1 MFLRVPRARQVL
13 CCWKAPRGSQKSIPG
28 LTRNTQGSCFSGTL
42 QKSVVVWQP
51 RSIPGKHIEDFFNA
65 VIDSLVPSTPRSPQ
79 APIFQTDGEV
89 MIHSHNQT
97 LWEPG
102 LVSTCPRGNC
112 SPGQVQ
118 GRCRHTRPRNGVL
131 WFPLSGLPISPERH
145 RGVVPV
151 AIYETR
157 QTEACSIDPGQLR
170 TIQQVSGPAAVHLP
184 IWAPA

>member
-1 MFLRVPRARQVL
+1 MEAGCQQ
-13 CCWKAPRGSQKSIPG
+13 RGIEKRLG
-28 LTRNTQGSCFSGTL
+28 AL
-42 QKSVVVWQP
+42 
-51 RSIPGKHIEDFFNA
+51 IPGKHIEDFFNA

-131 WFPLSGLPISPERH
+131 
-145 RGVVPV
+145 
-151 AIYETR
+151 
-157 QTEACSIDPGQLR
+157 
-170 TIQQVSGPAAVHLP
+170 
-184 IWAPA
+184 